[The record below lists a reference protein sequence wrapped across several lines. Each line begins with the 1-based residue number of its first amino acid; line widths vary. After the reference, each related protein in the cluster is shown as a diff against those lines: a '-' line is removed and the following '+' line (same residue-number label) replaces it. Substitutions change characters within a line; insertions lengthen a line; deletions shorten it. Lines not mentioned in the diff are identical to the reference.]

1 MNKKYE
7 LSNSWYDASILVLLG
22 MALGALTLNFWGLDY
37 ILPTAG
43 AVLSLLG
50 FRRLRGENLWFTG
63 CYILAILRLVY
74 IFGFLIAN
82 TTILLSLLQ
91 GSPILSALM
100 LINPA
105 LTFAMYCC
113 FWMALRTM
121 QSEAGEEPHAAAA
134 FAVVVWYAVLC
145 LIALHELQGLIF
157 VAIILAGLFL
167 VFYRL
172 YRLLLEMNEDGYE
185 ISPAAAKLSDRT
197 LLGVLAAV
205 LLVGSACGFLFGSRY
220 PMNYHEVNGG
230 EKDNEIRAHLAE
242 LGFPIYVLDDLSESD
257 LALCKDAVQVVFSES
272 DEPVT
277 YADTEFAE
285 NELRLTSVGVQLAE
299 ETGRWIIFHH
309 FLWTSDPGFCGTECL
324 QVMPAWQN
332 EGWSRDGDPTGRVLY
347 DRDGK
352 TYGASFYTLGTQTVP
367 GFFVT
372 GADNIFAGFSMPYR
386 SENQRGY
393 IAYPVLNLQ
402 SSDFLTSRIYYTHQ
416 KTWLQYP
423 ARTAVDI
430 RTENPWNNGS
440 TFQTVQSVLQFK
452 DSEKLPRDF

>member
-1 MNKKYE
+1 M
-7 LSNSWYDASILVLLG
+7 
-22 MALGALTLNFWGLDY
+22 
-37 ILPTAG
+37 
-43 AVLSLLG
+43 
-50 FRRLRGENLWFTG
+50 
-63 CYILAILRLVY
+63 
-74 IFGFLIAN
+74 
-82 TTILLSLLQ
+82 
-91 GSPILSALM
+91 
-100 LINPA
+100 
-105 LTFAMYCC
+105 
-113 FWMALRTM
+113 
-121 QSEAGEEPHAAAA
+121 
-134 FAVVVWYAVLC
+134 
-145 LIALHELQGLIF
+145 
-157 VAIILAGLFL
+157 
-167 VFYRL
+167 FYRL

-402 SSDFLTSRIYYTHQ
+402 SSDFLTSRIDYTHQ

>member
-37 ILPTAG
+37 ILPTVG
-43 AVLSLLG
+43 AVLSFLG

-63 CYILAILRLVY
+63 CYILAIIRLVY

-91 GSPILSALM
+91 GSPMLSALM
-100 LINPA
+100 PVNPA
-105 LTFAMYCC
+105 LSFAMYCC

-121 QSEAGEEPHAAAA
+121 QSDAGEEPHAAEA
-134 FAVVVWYAVLC
+134 FALIVWYAALC
-145 LIALHELQGLIF
+145 LIALLKLQGLII
-157 VAIILAGLFL
+157 VVIILAGLFL

-402 SSDFLTSRIYYTHQ
+402 SSDFLTSRIDYTHQ

>member
-37 ILPTAG
+37 ILPTVG
-43 AVLSLLG
+43 AVLSFLG

-63 CYILAILRLVY
+63 CYILAIIRLVY

-91 GSPILSALM
+91 GSPMLSALM
-100 LINPA
+100 PVNPA
-105 LTFAMYCC
+105 LSFAMYCC

-121 QSEAGEEPHAAAA
+121 QSDAGEEPHAAEA
-134 FAVVVWYAVLC
+134 FALIVWYAALC
-145 LIALHELQGLIF
+145 LIALLKLQGLII
-157 VAIILAGLFL
+157 VVIILAGLFL

-257 LALCKDAVQVVFSES
+257 LALCKDAVQVAFSES

-277 YADTEFAE
+277 YTDTEFAE

-402 SSDFLTSRIYYTHQ
+402 SSDFLTSRIDYTHQ

>member
-134 FAVVVWYAVLC
+134 FAVVVWYAALC
-145 LIALHELQGLIF
+145 LIALLKLQGLIF
-157 VAIILAGLFL
+157 IVIILAGLFL

-172 YRLLLEMNEDGYE
+172 YRLLLEMSEDGYE

-205 LLVGSACGFLFGSRY
+205 LLIGSACGFLFGGRY
-220 PMNYHEVNGG
+220 PMDYYEV
-230 EKDNEIRAHLAE
+230 K
-242 LGFPIYVLDDLSESD
+242 
-257 LALCKDAVQVVFSES
+257 
-272 DEPVT
+272 
-277 YADTEFAE
+277 
-285 NELRLTSVGVQLAE
+285 
-299 ETGRWIIFHH
+299 
-309 FLWTSDPGFCGTECL
+309 
-324 QVMPAWQN
+324 
-332 EGWSRDGDPTGRVLY
+332 
-347 DRDGK
+347 
-352 TYGASFYTLGTQTVP
+352 
-367 GFFVT
+367 
-372 GADNIFAGFSMPYR
+372 
-386 SENQRGY
+386 
-393 IAYPVLNLQ
+393 
-402 SSDFLTSRIYYTHQ
+402 
-416 KTWLQYP
+416 
-423 ARTAVDI
+423 
-430 RTENPWNNGS
+430 
-440 TFQTVQSVLQFK
+440 SVLQFK